1 MLEAAEAILSLQFDV
16 VAAVSSGEAAIEA
29 ASLLDPDV
37 VVLDISM
44 PGLDGF
50 QTASRITTSGSQAR
64 IVFLSNYAGDD
75 FVLEGL
81 TRGASAFVAKSRMAL
96 DLVEAIGH
104 AEAGRTFVP
113 TAAVLPRWRRP
124 SGRRHDLQVYRTD
137 AFVVDAWMDFLTC
150 ALDAGDSVMS
160 IVSDPQ
166 RQALDAQFK
175 ARGLDLA
182 ALVAAGRYS
191 AVNSSAALEAILRD
205 GMPDEDLF
213 CSLLDRRVERALA
226 ASTGS
231 PRHVAIFGG
240 IAPILCARQEFDA
253 ALRLERIA
261 DAYTASRPVSI
272 LCAYPADC
280 LPDDGSGLATRVCA
294 EHTAIVAGD

>member
-1 MLEAAEAILSLQFDV
+1 MLEAAEAALSLQFEV

-29 ASLLDPDV
+29 ASRLDPDV

-50 QTASRITTSGSQAR
+50 QTASRIKTSGSEAR

-81 TRGASAFVAKSRMAL
+81 TRGASAFVSKSRMAL

-104 AEAGRTFVP
+104 AEAGRMFVP
-113 TAAVLPRWRRP
+113 SAAVLPRWRRP
-124 SGRRHDLQVYRTD
+124 AGRRHDLHFYATD
-137 AFVVDAWMDFLTC
+137 AFAVATWMEFVSS
-150 ALDAGDSVMS
+150 ALDAGDSVIS

-166 RQALDAQFK
+166 QRALDAQFK

-182 ALVAAGRYS
+182 TLVAAGRYS
-191 AVNSSAALEAILRD
+191 AMNSSAALEAILRD
-205 GMPDEDLF
+205 GTPDEDLWA
-213 CSLLDRRVERALA
+213 SALDPLVERALA

-240 IAPILCARQEFDA
+240 IAPILCARKDFDA
-253 ALRLERIA
+253 ALRIERIA

-272 LCAYPADC
+272 LCAYSTDC
-280 LPDDGSGLATRVCA
+280 LQDDGSDLATRVCA